1 MPDVFAGRKRVPRP
15 ENDPNLTYAP
25 GTPARAELKARLN
38 QMAGET
44 VDIPIIIG
52 GKEIRTGTTEK
63 VVMPHQHG
71 HVLGQFHKATDQHVR
86 QAADA
91 AIRARKEWSS
101 WSFDDRAAVFLRAA
115 ELLTTTWRS
124 TVVAATM
131 LGQSKT
137 AFQAEIDAASELVDF
152 WRFNVA
158 FAQELLSEQPD
169 SSHAVWNQMEYRPLE
184 GFVYAVSPFNFTA
197 IGGNLAG
204 APALMGNAVL
214 WKPASTSMLSSYYV
228 MRLLETAGLPPGV
241 INFLPGDAVSISNVV
256 LEHPELAGIHFT
268 GSTGVFNSMWKKVGD
283 NLGKYRGYP
292 RLVGET
298 GGKDFIVVHPS
309 ADPQEVAVAAV
320 RGAYEF
326 QGQKC
331 SAASRMYVPK
341 SRWHDIRDRMV
352 AMIKDI
358 KVGDVRDFRNF
369 MGAIIDR
376 KSFDKISGY
385 IDDGRKNATII
396 QGGGCKG
403 DEGYFIEPTLVESAD
418 PGYRLLCE
426 EIFGPVL
433 SVYAYEDAKW
443 TETLDLVDRTSPYA
457 LTGAVFAKDRAA
469 IIEAASALRNAA
481 GNFYIN
487 DKPTGAVVG
496 QQPFGGA
503 RASGT
508 NDKAGSKMNLFR
520 WVSAR
525 TVKENFAPPTEYT
538 YPYMAEAA
546 AARPNAS
553 AKPSVK
559 IAGTPPV
566 CRKTMV
572 SPGPMSPLLTCAI
585 IAAAAFDV

>member
-1 MPDVFAGRKRVPRP
+1 MTDAFAGRRRVPRP
-15 ENDPNLTYAP
+15 ENDPNLSYAP
-25 GTPARAELKARLN
+25 GTPARAELKARLK

-44 VDIPIIIG
+44 ADIPIIIG
-52 GKEIRTGTTEK
+52 GREVRGGTTDRA
-63 VVMPHQHG
+63 VMPHKHG
-71 HVLGQFHKATDQHVR
+71 HVLGNFHKATADHVK
-86 QAADA
+86 QAVDA
-91 AIRARKEWSS
+91 AIQARKEWSS
-101 WSFDDRAAVFLRAA
+101 WSFEDRAAVFLRAA

-204 APALMGNAVL
+204 APALMGNTVV
-214 WKPASTSMLSSYYV
+214 WKPASSAMMSAYYV

-241 INFLPGDAVSISNVV
+241 INFVPGDAVQISNV
-256 LEHPELAGIHFT
+256 LLDHPDLAGIHFT
-268 GSTGVFNSMWKKVGD
+268 GSTGVFNSMWQRVGQ

-298 GGKDFIVVHPS
+298 GGKDFIVVHAS

-320 RGAYEF
+320 RGAFEF

-331 SAASRMYVPK
+331 SAASRLYVPQSLWK
-341 SRWHDIRDRMV
+341 GVRDHV
-352 AMIKDI
+352 IAMMEEIKM
-358 KVGDVRDFRNF
+358 GDVRDFRNF
-369 MGAIIDR
+369 MSAVID
-376 KSFDKISGY
+376 KKAFDKISGY
-385 IDDGRKNATII
+385 VDDAKKNAKVI

-403 DEGYFIEPTLVESAD
+403 DEGYFIEPTLVESTD
-418 PGYRLLCE
+418 PGYRSLCE
-426 EIFGPVL
+426 EIFGPFL
-433 SVYAYEDAKW
+433 SVYAYDDAKW
-443 TETLDLVDRTSPYA
+443 SETLELVDRTSPYA
-457 LTGAVFAKDRAA
+457 LTGAVFARDRAA
-469 IIEAASALRNAA
+469 IIKASSALRHAA

-508 NDKAGSKMNLFR
+508 NDKAGSKMNLVR

-525 TVKENFAPPTEYT
+525 TVKENFAPPTDYK
-538 YPYMAEAA
+538 YPFMAEE
-546 AARPNAS
+546 
-553 AKPSVK
+553 
-559 IAGTPPV
+559 
-566 CRKTMV
+566 
-572 SPGPMSPLLTCAI
+572 
-585 IAAAAFDV
+585 

>member
-1 MPDVFAGRKRVPRP
+1 MPDVFAGRRRVPRP
-15 ENDPNLTYAP
+15 ENDPNLSYAP
-25 GTPARAELKARLN
+25 GTAARTELKARLK

-52 GKEIRTGTTEK
+52 GKEIRTGATEK
-63 VVMPHQHG
+63 VVMPHKHG
-71 HVLGQFHKATDQHVR
+71 HVLGNFHKATPEHIQ
-86 QAADA
+86 QAAEA
-91 AIRARKEWSS
+91 AAKARKEWSS

-115 ELLTTTWRS
+115 ELLTTSWRS

-158 FAQELLSEQPD
+158 FGQELLSEQPD
-169 SSHAVWNQMEYRPLE
+169 STHAVWNQMEYRPLE
-184 GFVYAVSPFNFTA
+184 GFIYAVSPFNFTA

-204 APALMGNAVL
+204 APALMGNVVL
-214 WKPASTSMLSSYYV
+214 WKPASTSMLSAYYV
-228 MRLLETAGLPPGV
+228 MRLLEAAGLPPGV
-241 INFLPGDAVSISNVV
+241 INFLPGDAVSISNVI
-256 LEHPELAGIHFT
+256 LDHSDLAGIHFT
-268 GSTGVFNSMWKKVGD
+268 GSTGVFNGMWQKVGQ

-309 ADPQEVAVAAV
+309 ADAQEVAVAAV
-320 RGAYEF
+320 RGAFEF

-341 SRWHDIRDRMV
+341 SKWSDIRDRMV
-352 AMIKDI
+352 GMMKDI

-369 MGAIIDR
+369 MGAVIDK
-376 KSFDKISGY
+376 KSFDKIGGY
-385 IDDGRKNATII
+385 IDDGKKNAKII
-396 QGGGCKG
+396 QGGGYKG
-403 DEGYFIEPTLVESAD
+403 DEGYFIEPTLVETSD
-418 PGYRLLCE
+418 PSYRLMCE

-433 SVYAYEDAKW
+433 TVHAYEDTKW
-443 TETLDLVDRTSPYA
+443 REMLETVDRTSPYA
-457 LTGAVFAKDRAA
+457 LTGSVFSKDRAA
-469 IIEAASALRNAA
+469 IIEASSVLRNAA

-508 NDKAGSKMNLFR
+508 NDKAGSKMNLIR

-525 TVKENFAPPTEYT
+525 TVKETLAPPTDYK
-538 YPYMAEAA
+538 YPFMDEE
-546 AARPNAS
+546 
-553 AKPSVK
+553 
-559 IAGTPPV
+559 
-566 CRKTMV
+566 
-572 SPGPMSPLLTCAI
+572 
-585 IAAAAFDV
+585 